1 MEALSNWAER
11 VVKGG
16 NAYEEI
22 VKLVR
27 EHESRE
33 YEPPKLAGLTV
44 ESNRAGELARSL
56 FRAVVAK
63 AAADPK
69 QRYDCHERMQLPKPG
84 PLAEG
89 LRMVLDQ
96 SGWLCNI
103 AESTTKDE
111 RPRVVT
117 DLNAH
122 MGHARMALD
131 IAQAAHGFQGDL
143 GYTAYRAFERDE
155 GIAEIAF
162 ALLQVSRVCPATLDG
177 PMEIKLE
184 LDNSVT
190 LMSDELL
197 ELMLHCDFDEN
208 SVYETHAA
216 LMADTDVFL
225 CQAQQGGELSTQRRM
240 AMQLSVA
247 AHYDRPAIV
256 VTPEPYHIW
265 LTNDG
270 EIETVFSMSDMVPL
284 AQLRYISGMRPF
296 SAAPLLLVPC
306 VPGNSGRFDVT
317 EERARLTKVADEHVA
332 EMEKTAEGLRNFGY
346 VQLEYDPS

>member
-22 VKLVR
+22 ARLVR

-44 ESNRAGELARSL
+44 ESNRVGELARSL

-69 QRYDCHERMQLPKPG
+69 QKYDCHERMQLPKPG

-89 LRMVLDQ
+89 LSMIFTEC
-96 SGWLCNI
+96 GWF
-103 AESTTKDE
+103 AEQE
-111 RPRVVT
+111 RGLVA

-122 MGHARMALD
+122 MGHARTALD
-131 IAQAAHGFQGDL
+131 LAQLMDVFLDRFL
-143 GYTAYRAFERDE
+143 PFIYRAFERDE
-155 GIAEIAF
+155 GIAEIAL
-162 ALLQVSRVCPATLDG
+162 AILQFNQMCPN
-177 PMEIKLE
+177 E
-184 LDNSVT
+184 LDDLIGEKLGVFDSVT

-197 ELMLHCDFDEN
+197 ELMLHCDFAEN

-225 CQAQQGGELSTQRRM
+225 CQAQQGGEVSTQRRM

-270 EIETVFSMSDMVPL
+270 EIETIFSMSGMVPL
-284 AQLRYISGMRPF
+284 GQLRYLSGMRPF

-306 VPGNSGRFDVT
+306 VPGHSGRFDVD
-317 EERARLTKVADEHVA
+317 EERARLTKVVDEHVA
-332 EMEKTAEGLRNFGY
+332 EMEKTAEGLRNFRY
-346 VQLEYDPS
+346 VQLEYGAS